1 MAKLIGIGGK
11 LRAGKNVVSDHL
23 EAEHAWAVI
32 NMSDALN
39 DALLA
44 MDPWIEI
51 HDAQTYVRYVTLVDS
66 VGYVEAKTYPD
77 VRRYLQLLGT
87 EVGRNMIGD
96 DVWVDI
102 VRSRVKGLM
111 EAGCN
116 VIVTGIRFD
125 NELKMIKQ
133 LGGESWWVDRPS
145 LNTSGESAAHSSET
159 GVTHDMFDTVLTN
172 VGTVDDLERI
182 VNMSVRYV
190 NKSQME
196 TW

>member
-111 EAGCN
+111 ESGCN

-145 LNTSGESAAHSSET
+145 LNNSGESAAHSSET